1 VETSVRLG
9 KVAGI
14 ALGFNWSVLLVAAL
28 ITWSLSTEALPES
41 MPDHGAVQYW
51 AAGTVIAVLFFCSLL
66 AHELAHSIVAR
77 HAGVQ
82 VNEITLWMLGGVS
95 KLENEAEDARTE
107 FRIAVVG
114 PLTSIGLAVGFGILA
129 TAFATAG
136 LPELVVAVPG
146 LLSGLNLILGVFNLA
161 PAYPLDGGRVLRAFL
176 WRQRGDRLAATRAAA
191 HTGRFFGWM
200 MIGLGLVI
208 LMSGAAFSGIW
219 LGFIGV
225 FILLASTME
234 LSQTEGRELLS
245 GVAVSRAMTPNPI
258 TAPADLSVAAL
269 IDRYILRARASAY
282 PAMVGER
289 VVGLVTLDGVRALP
303 PSQRSTMSVADIA
316 VPMSDVP
323 VATPTEPLLSL
334 IPRLTASPVR
344 RALVM
349 EGDRLVGIISMTDV
363 TRALELREVALP
375 TVAA

>member
-1 VETSVRLG
+1 METSVRLG

-41 MPDHGAVQYW
+41 MPDHGAGQYW